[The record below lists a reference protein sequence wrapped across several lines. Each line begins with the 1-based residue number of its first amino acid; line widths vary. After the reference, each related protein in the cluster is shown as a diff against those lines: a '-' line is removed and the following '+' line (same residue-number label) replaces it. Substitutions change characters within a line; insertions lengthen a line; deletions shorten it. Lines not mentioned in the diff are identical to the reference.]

1 MHPGVSPQH
10 TNASSVIHQYMQ
22 SPLPSVN
29 LVCAFTA
36 VLSLCSD
43 DMGLGKTLQCITLLW
58 TMLKQGMYGGRP
70 EVKRAIIVTPGSL
83 VKVSY
88 LCARVLCPLSPGLAH
103 YAKSSHPP
111 SSHPPSSHA
120 PSYTPLLRALL
131 H

>member
-1 MHPGVSPQH
+1 M
-10 TNASSVIHQYMQ
+10 
-22 SPLPSVN
+22 N

-83 VKVSY
+83 VKVGY
-88 LCARVLCPLSPGLAH
+88 LCAGVLFPLSPGLAN
-103 YAKSSHPP
+103 YTKSSHP
-111 SSHPPSSHA
+111 S
-120 PSYTPLLRALL
+120 SYTPLLRTCTSPLIPSDANLSCYRTGVGSSRSGWVVRG
-131 H
+131 